1 MTADP
6 LRRPNVVELSQLMVT
21 AVIDQLDQLR
31 SSAHQNMKEIRILKD
46 RLKVFEGTNNA
57 FTGTMAGFK

>member
-1 MTADP
+1 
-6 LRRPNVVELSQLMVT
+6 MVT

-31 SSAHQNMKEIRILKD
+31 SSGHQNVKEIRILKD

>member
-1 MTADP
+1 
-6 LRRPNVVELSQLMVT
+6 MVT

-57 FTGTMAGFK
+57 FTGTSAGFK